1 MFIQQADLFR
11 EVNQETTI
19 EISSIMVE
27 QSYDE
32 GTILFAEGDPANHFF
47 ILKEGRV
54 RLAVGKEAAIDY
66 PVSTPG
72 EAFGWSSLVGRDT
85 YTAQAECETEC
96 KLIKIEKESLQKVF
110 ERHPDSGMA
119 FFKGLAG
126 AIGQRLIYA
135 YNSFLSQQSPEHDTS
150 YGTGQTMDISVD

>member
-11 EVNQETTI
+11 EVNQETMN
-19 EISSIMVE
+19 EISSIMLE
-27 QSYDE
+27 QSYDK
-32 GTILFAEGDPANHFF
+32 GAILFAEGDPANHFF
-47 ILKEGRV
+47 ILREGRV

-66 PVSTPG
+66 PVSSPG

-85 YTAQAECETEC
+85 YTAQAECETPC
-96 KLIKIEKESLQKVF
+96 KLIKIEKEKLQEIF
-110 ERHPDSGMA
+110 ERHPESGMA

-135 YNSFLSQQSPEHDTS
+135 YNAFLLEQSPQSDMS

>member
-11 EVNQETTI
+11 DVNQEAMN

-27 QSYDE
+27 ESHDK
-32 GTILFAEGDPANHFF
+32 GVILFAEGDPANHFF
-47 ILKEGRV
+47 ILREGRV
-54 RLAVGKEAAIDY
+54 RLAVGKEATIDY

-85 YTAQAECETEC
+85 YTAQAECETAC
-96 KLIKIEKESLQKVF
+96 KLIKIEKESLHNIF
-110 ERHPDSGMA
+110 GRHPESGMA

-135 YNSFLSQQSPEHDTS
+135 YNAFVLEQSPARDTS
-150 YGTGQTMDISVD
+150 YGTGQTMDTSVD

>member
-11 EVNQETTI
+11 EVNQETMN

-27 QSYDE
+27 QSYDK
-32 GTILFAEGDPANHFF
+32 GAILFAEGDPANHFF

-54 RLAVGKEAAIDY
+54 RLAVGTEAAIDY

-85 YTAQAECETEC
+85 YTAQAECETACE
-96 KLIKIEKESLQKVF
+96 LIKIEKESLQKIF
-110 ERHPDSGMA
+110 ERHPESGMA

-126 AIGQRLIYA
+126 AIGQRLIYS
-135 YNSFLSQQSPEHDTS
+135 YNAFLSHQSPEREIS
-150 YGTGQTMDISVD
+150 YGAGRLMEAGMD